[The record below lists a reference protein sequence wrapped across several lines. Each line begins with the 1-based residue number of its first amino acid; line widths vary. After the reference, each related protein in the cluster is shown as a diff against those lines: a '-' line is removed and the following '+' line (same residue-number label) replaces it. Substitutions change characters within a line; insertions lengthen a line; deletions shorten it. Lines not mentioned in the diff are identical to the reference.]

1 MQYSKWDGW
10 EMQNVLQKLGLARGD
25 QNWLLG
31 GGDIKEWVEYS
42 QVMVE
47 MACSVFWEE
56 WVADAKRDVE
66 NTMAS
71 RTAGAAAGER
81 QGVAGK
87 EASSWV
93 PREGA

>member
-1 MQYSKWDGW
+1 M
-10 EMQNVLQKLGLARGD
+10 
-25 QNWLLG
+25 
-31 GGDIKEWVEYS
+31 
-42 QVMVE
+42 E

-66 NTMAS
+66 NAMAS
-71 RTAGAAAGER
+71 GTAGAAAGER